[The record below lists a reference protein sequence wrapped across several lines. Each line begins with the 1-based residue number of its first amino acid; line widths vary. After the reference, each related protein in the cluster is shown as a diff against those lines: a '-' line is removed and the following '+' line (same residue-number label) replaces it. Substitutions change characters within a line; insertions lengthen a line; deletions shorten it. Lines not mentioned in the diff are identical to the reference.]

1 MTKQDIIRTAAKA
14 AGVTQETASAIIN
27 AALEAAADALA
38 AGEQVKIYQF
48 GTLEVRRHKPR
59 TVHNFTT
66 GEPMQRPASNTVAFV
81 AAAALKSNVNK
92 GGLNNGHES

>member
-27 AALEAAADALA
+27 AALDAATDALA
-38 AGEQVKIYQF
+38 AGEPVKIYQF

-59 TVHNFTT
+59 TVRNFTT

-81 AAAALKSNVNK
+81 AAAALKTNVNK
-92 GGLNNGHES
+92 GGLK